1 MVDKQTEKIRRRY
14 SRIAPFYDFM
24 EKPME
29 IMFSGWR
36 QELLKQ
42 VTGKVLEIGVGT
54 GKNLEYYPADVEVT
68 AIDFSPRM
76 IEKARE
82 KTTKIN
88 YKINL
93 MVMDTQ
99 DLKFPDNSFDTI
111 VTSCV
116 FCSVPDPVKG
126 LKEIRRVCRSGGKVV
141 MLEHVRS
148 HKPVP
153 GPLMDIMN
161 SVPVHVYRA
170 NINRET
176 VANLKTAGFTHIE
189 VKNLW
194 LDIVKL
200 IIVRNDK

>member
-1 MVDKQTEKIRRRY
+1 MVNKQTKKIRRRY
-14 SRIAPFYDFM
+14 SRIAPVYDFM
-24 EKPME
+24 EKPLE
-29 IMFSGWR
+29 GMFSRWR
-36 QELLKQ
+36 QDLMKQ
-42 VTGKVLEIGVGT
+42 VNGKVLEIGVGT

-88 YKINL
+88 HKINL
-93 MVMDTQ
+93 HVMDTQ

-126 LKEIRRVCRSGGKVV
+126 LKEIRRVCKPGGKVV

-148 HKPVP
+148 HKPVL
-153 GPLMDIMN
+153 GPLMLKHKPNPDI
-161 SVPVHVYRA
+161 
-170 NINRET
+170 
-176 VANLKTAGFTHIE
+176 K
-189 VKNLW
+189 
-194 LDIVKL
+194 IV
-200 IIVRNDK
+200 